1 MQSIRLYIRHIKHF
15 RPSVYHQCFCT
26 SRFPLER
33 CTIYFQKPSVLG
45 SIRNVTTELPK
56 PKEKFSKRKLNKDKK
71 APVTWKSA
79 AIALGIGGALLLGML
94 YVKKEKEVAL
104 DRERKRALGKASIGG
119 SFNLIDQ
126 DGNPR
131 SSNDFLGQWLL
142 IYFGFTH
149 CPDVCPDEIEKMVKT
164 VNILDEKEGIPKVQP
179 IFITVD
185 PERDDRKAVGAYLKE
200 FSDKI
205 IGLTGTS
212 QQIKEVCKAYRVY
225 FSAGPSDADA
235 DYIVDHTIIIYLVN
249 PDGEFVDYYGQT
261 KDAELIAKSVMV
273 NMIKYNQMKS
283 KWW

>member
-15 RPSVYHQCFCT
+15 RPLVYHQCFCT
-26 SRFPLER
+26 SRFPVER
-33 CTIYFQKPSVLG
+33 YTIYFQKPSVLG

-56 PKEKFSKRKLNKDKK
+56 PKEKFSKRNLKKDKK
-71 APVTWKSA
+71 APVTWRSV
-79 AIALGIGGALLLGML
+79 AIAFGLGGTLLLGML

-261 KDAELIAKSVMV
+261 KDAELIAKSIMV
-273 NMIKYNQMKS
+273 NMTKYNQMKS